1 VLGGIA
7 LTLWVVVF
15 LLGLTSWGG
24 SKASYVFFSC
34 VFLAVI
40 CLAVPASSSYTYL
53 FISTFLFVGLWLK
66 ISIHTWL
73 QTPYLEPVGYFR
85 ESPEAWNTLLLVC
98 TAGGAGVVA
107 ARLLYFRLRRPVM
120 RSDHEARSGPI
131 GAPPWFRAWR
141 VWLWLGAGA
150 LVAFCLVTNEMFGL
164 LKLGRV
170 PRWYLPWPLHG
181 VYGWLMGGG
190 LSLIMGVLL
199 WWDVQWGFRSRVG
212 ILALLAT
219 AFFVS
224 ISAFSR
230 GLYFLQT
237 LPLIAFILIEGRKVV
252 GRGWKPLTG
261 FMAAWALGLA
271 LTVVSGNYF
280 RYFSQDQIPIFWTDQ
295 GKRDVVKGGVW
306 GNLLYGWVSFL
317 VIDRWPGLEG
327 VMAVSSY
334 PDKGIPLLVRVA
346 TERRQVN
353 KADFYTAEVA
363 QSGFND
369 ERAKTYHYASV
380 SGPIAFLFYT
390 GSLWIVFI
398 GMCGLTFLLMMCE
411 HMIAGLTR
419 NPLVCAIF
427 GAYGAFLFV
436 QISSGLAQPVSSLV
450 FTLTAIGTLHLWRLS
465 RCQPG

>member
-1 VLGGIA
+1 VLGILA
-7 LTLWVVVF
+7 LTLWLLVF
-15 LLGLTSWGG
+15 LLGLNSWEG
-24 SKASYVFFSC
+24 SKAAYCVFSC
-34 VFLAVI
+34 VLLATV
-40 CLAVPASSSYTYL
+40 CLAVPVSSSYSYL

-66 ISIHTWL
+66 IILHTWL
-73 QTPYLEPVGYFR
+73 QTPYLEPVGYFQR
-85 ESPEAWNTLLLVC
+85 SAEAWDTVLSVC
-98 TAGGAGVVA
+98 TAGAAGVA
-107 ARLLYFRLRRPVM
+107 TARLVHLSVRRIPANYGGA
-120 RSDHEARSGPI
+120 SEPI
-131 GAPPWFRAWR
+131 SAPPWFRSWR
-141 VWLWLGAGA
+141 RWLWSGAGMFV
-150 LVAFCLVTNEMFGL
+150 LFCLIVNEVFGL
-164 LKLGRV
+164 LKLGHV

-190 LSLIMGVLL
+190 LSLIMGALL
-199 WWDVQWGFRSRVG
+199 WWDVQWGFGSRLG
-212 ILALLAT
+212 IVALLTT

-237 LPLIAFILIEGRKVV
+237 LPLIAFIFIEGRKVV

-261 FMAAWALGLA
+261 FMAAWALGLV

-280 RYFSQDQIPIFWTDQ
+280 RYFSQDQIPIFWSDQ
-295 GKRDVVKGGVW
+295 EKRNVETGGVL

-317 VIDRWPGLEG
+317 VVDRWPGLEG

-334 PDKGIPLLVRVA
+334 PGKGMPLLLRVA

-363 QSGFND
+363 QSGFTD

-380 SGPIAFLFYT
+380 SGPIAFLFYS

-398 GMCGLTFLLMMCE
+398 GMCMLTFLLMMCE
-411 HMIAGLTR
+411 SMVARVTG

-427 GAYGAFLFV
+427 GAYSAFLFV
-436 QISSGLAQPVSSLV
+436 QMSSGLAQPVSSLI
-450 FTLTAIGTLHLWRLS
+450 FTLSAIGALHLWRLS
-465 RCQPG
+465 RGQCR